1 MESRVLFQGRFA
13 RAVCFNP
20 GAAKLF
26 VTFDNWRRVHV
37 DFEPV
42 QPSVR
47 VVKAGFA
54 HLCIHSSRNDWYL
67 SPDLG
72 ALRAAL
78 AAATGGYQAV
88 HGIGFSMGAYGAL
101 LLSKALRLQKLV
113 LVSPQ
118 FSVFPDRPPFDPR
131 YGLEAAGLVR
141 ELDDLARDI
150 QPGLQGVVLF
160 DPAPWRND
168 RAHALEIE
176 AVSPGL
182 QLVAMP
188 FTGHP
193 AMAAIREAQAYGKV
207 MTLAISGD
215 LTAQGFRRIHRATRI
230 LSPHYQGRLRKYLL
244 QRSARAGGGANV
256 VLPC

>member
-1 MESRVLFQGRFA
+1 MESRVLFEGKFA

-26 VTFDNWRRVHV
+26 VTFDHWRRVHE

-42 QPSVR
+42 TPSGR

-54 HLCIHSSRNDWYL
+54 QLCILSSRNDWYL
-67 SPDLG
+67 SPDLAG
-72 ALRAAL
+72 LRGSL
-78 AAATGGYQAV
+78 AAATGAYSEV
-88 HGIGFSMGAYGAL
+88 RGIGFSMGAYGAL
-101 LLSKALRLQKLV
+101 LLSKALRLQRLV

-131 YGLEAAGLVR
+131 YRREAADLLP

-150 QPGLQGVVLF
+150 RPGLQGVILF

-168 RAHALEIE
+168 RAHAIEIE
-176 AVSPGL
+176 AISPGL
-182 QLVAMP
+182 RPVAMP

-207 MTLAISGD
+207 MDAAIHGD
-215 LTAQGFRRIHRATRI
+215 LTGAAFRAIHRAARV
-230 LSPHYQGRLRKYLL
+230 LSPHYQSRLRKYLL
-244 QRSARAGGGANV
+244 QRSARG
-256 VLPC
+256 